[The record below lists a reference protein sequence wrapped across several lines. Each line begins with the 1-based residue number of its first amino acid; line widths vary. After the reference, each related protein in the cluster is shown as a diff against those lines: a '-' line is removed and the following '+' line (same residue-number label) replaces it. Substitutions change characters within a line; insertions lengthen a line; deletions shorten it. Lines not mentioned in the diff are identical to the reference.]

1 MQQGVQ
7 TDTTCN
13 VGQFWELLASKLA
26 GESRYGVFFVV
37 VSFCCCVL
45 FQIINGLVSVDP
57 SIVPKARITRPLS
70 SGVIKFVEP
79 WCQTATYQKPYIIRC
94 ENVSGTLRCCWWTE
108 PAYERLNDF
117 KQATVEYYKTALS
130 NYHCE
135 NPYTFKFNC
144 LKCNTCCSL
153 AHILCLITWTYLYYK

>member
-1 MQQGVQ
+1 MCKRIRLVTSDNFGSY
-7 TDTTCN
+7 
-13 VGQFWELLASKLA
+13 WLANWRENLDM
-26 GESRYGVFFVV
+26 VFFCCLFVFFL
-37 VSFCCCVL
+37 FC
-45 FQIINGLVSVDP
+45 FYQIIHGLVSVDP

-79 WCQTATYQKPYIIRC
+79 WCQTATYQKPYIVRC
-94 ENVSGTLRCCWWTE
+94 EYVSGTLRCCWWTE

-135 NPYTFKFNC
+135 NPCTFKFVC

-153 AHILCLITWTYLYYK
+153 AHILCLITWMYLYYK

>member
-1 MQQGVQ
+1 MCKRIRLVTSDNFGSY
-7 TDTTCN
+7 
-13 VGQFWELLASKLA
+13 WLANWQENLDM
-26 GESRYGVFFVV
+26 VFFLLLFF
-37 VSFCCCVL
+37 FCCCVL

-94 ENVSGTLRCCWWTE
+94 EYVSGTLRCCWWTE

-144 LKCNTCCSL
+144 LKCNTCRSL

>member
-1 MQQGVQ
+1 MCKRIRLVTSDNFGSY
-7 TDTTCN
+7 
-13 VGQFWELLASKLA
+13 WLANWRENLDM
-26 GESRYGVFFVV
+26 VFFCCLFVFFL
-37 VSFCCCVL
+37 FC
-45 FQIINGLVSVDP
+45 FYQIIHGLVSVDP

-79 WCQTATYQKPYIIRC
+79 WCQTATYQKPYIVRC
-94 ENVSGTLRCCWWTE
+94 EYVSGTLRCCWWTE

-135 NPYTFKFNC
+135 NPWTFKFVC

-153 AHILCLITWTYLYYK
+153 AHILCLITWMYLYHK

>member
-37 VSFCCCVL
+37 VFCCCCVL

-94 ENVSGTLRCCWWTE
+94 EYVSGTLRCCWWFE
-108 PAYERLNDF
+108 SAYKRLNAF
-117 KQATVEYYKTALS
+117 KRATVEYYKTALI

-135 NPYTFKFNC
+135 NPCTFKFVC